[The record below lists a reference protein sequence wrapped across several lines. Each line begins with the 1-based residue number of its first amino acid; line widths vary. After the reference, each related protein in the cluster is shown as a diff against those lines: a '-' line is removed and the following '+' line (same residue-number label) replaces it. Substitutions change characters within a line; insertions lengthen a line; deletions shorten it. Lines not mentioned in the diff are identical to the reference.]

1 MYKKHI
7 ISKIQYKLIKL
18 INCFK
23 SRNFEV
29 STKLVMVDNLYVHKL
44 SDFYMNND

>member
-29 STKLVMVDNLYVHKL
+29 GTKLVMVDNYIYINFLI
-44 SDFYMNND
+44 FT